1 MNTWPCRLAAVA
13 LLAGCA
19 AAPAAAPSQ
28 ASSSGAPAGGTV
40 TGRLQREGGP
50 LGPGGA
56 QPATI
61 PLPGIV
67 RFERAGRA
75 GRPVTVTAGRSGGFS
90 VRLAPGTYRV
100 TGQSPRIQEQA
111 SDGTTTDPPCA
122 QPATVTVTAGR
133 TTRIAVS
140 CIVP

>member
-1 MNTWPCRLAAVA
+1 MNTRACRLAAVA

-19 AAPAAAPSQ
+19 AAPAAAPSR
-28 ASSSGAPAGGTV
+28 ASSTGPPARGTV

-50 LGPGGA
+50 LGPGGT
-56 QPATI
+56 QPKTI
-61 PLPGIV
+61 PLPGSV
-67 RFERAGRA
+67 RFEPDGRTR
-75 GRPVTVTAGRSGGFS
+75 RPVTVTVGPSGTFS

-122 QPATVTVTAGR
+122 QPADVTVAAGR
-133 TTRIAVS
+133 TTPVAVS